1 MVRKIIWR
9 TLCMSGGLQ
18 AGVPKG
24 LLAVTTLRVTVD
36 AMPSGLRVGR
46 KLPACVWLAFIIF
59 SKPLGASAL
68 CGIFKA
74 PATYGGDCGFSINAT
89 GLSESQKRDF
99 GKLLI

>member
-1 MVRKIIWR
+1 MRLPVEMQGCVRTRFQAWRFVILLDNLMVRNMIWR

-24 LLAVTTLRVTVD
+24 LPAVTTLRVTVD

-59 SKPLGASAL
+59 SKPSGRQR
-68 CGIFKA
+68 IVRH
-74 PATYGGDCGFSINAT
+74 I
-89 GLSESQKRDF
+89 
-99 GKLLI
+99 